1 MSEKTSLWFR
11 ITRFFRPETETYETR
26 RGHGGAPGADPA
38 SQHYGAVDQRRHGPY
53 DAGGG

>member
-1 MSEKTSLWFR
+1 MSEKNSLWFR

-26 RGHGGAPGADPA
+26 RGHGGAPGADPT

-53 DAGGG
+53 DAGG